1 MAISTSI
8 NYPSDYLPGPLK
20 DSYGLK
26 PVSPLKR
33 SQLVTG
39 RSRQRRAFTST
50 PTETGIAWIFN
61 DAQGQAFEAWYRD
74 VLTDGT
80 AWFNMP
86 LLTPVGQKNYVCRFK
101 DIYEGPTPE
110 GGLYWR
116 YSADIELW
124 ERPIPPAGWG
134 QYPEWIVGSSLL
146 DIALNKEW
154 PKHGDT

>member
-20 DSYGLK
+20 ESFGLT

-33 SQLVTG
+33 SQMVSG
-39 RSRQRRAFTST
+39 RSRQRRAYIST
-50 PTETGIAWIFN
+50 PTATDVAWIFN
-61 DAQGQAFEAWYRD
+61 DAQAQAFDAWYRD
-74 VLTDGT
+74 VLKDGT
-80 AWFNMP
+80 AWFNME
-86 LLTPVGQKNYVCRFK
+86 LLTPVGKKNYVCRFT
-101 DIYEGPTPE
+101 DIPEGPTPE

-116 YSADIELW
+116 YSGNIELW
-124 ERPIPPAGWG
+124 ERPIPPVGWG